1 MFLRDLA
8 KSEPDARFRV
18 TNCPWLKGRIMR
30 STTGG
35 VTVKL
40 TTKNQVPE
48 DIAGGAYSS
57 PIICMSG
64 RTEVTEL

>member
-8 KSEPDARFRV
+8 ESRADAAFQV

-30 STTGG
+30 SSPGG

-40 TTKNQVPE
+40 KQKNQVPE
-48 DIAGGAYSS
+48 DIAGGAYSA
-57 PIICMSG
+57 PICFSG
-64 RTEVTEL
+64 QTKVTEL

>member
-8 KSEPDARFRV
+8 KSKPNARFRV
-18 TNCPWLKGRIMR
+18 TGCTWLEGRIMR
-30 STTGG
+30 STAGG

-40 TTKNQVPE
+40 TAKNQVPE

-57 PIICMSG
+57 PICLSSE
-64 RTEVTEL
+64 TEVTAL